1 MNRLFLRRLT
11 VDAAALPPD
20 SYLAALPAVRC
31 GSLSFQKPVT
41 FFVGENGTGKSTL
54 IEAIAIAWGL
64 NPEGGSR
71 NFRFSTRDSHS
82 DLHRILR
89 LEKGPLLPRD
99 EYFLRAESF
108 YNAASY
114 IDELDDSPGD
124 PSPLLIGAYGG
135 TSLHNQSHGESFLSL
150 ALHRFR
156 AKGLYLLDEPEA
168 ALSPTG
174 QMALLARVY
183 ELASQGAQ
191 FLIATH
197 SPLLMTCPGSEVY
210 EFRAEGP
217 RLVPYDQTA
226 HFQIV
231 RRFLNKPD
239 EMLHALLKEGSVNTD
254 AMS

>member
-20 SYLAALPAVRC
+20 SYLSALPAVRC
-31 GSLSFQKPVT
+31 GSLTFQNPVT

-54 IEAIAIAWGL
+54 IEATAVAWGL

-82 DLHRILR
+82 DLHRVLY

-114 IDELDDSPGD
+114 IDELDNSPGD

-135 TSLHNQSHGESFLSL
+135 KSLHDQSHGESFLSL

-156 AKGLYLLDEPEA
+156 PGGLYFLDEPEA

-174 QMALLARVY
+174 QMALLARIH

-197 SPLLMTCPGSEVY
+197 SPLLITCPGSDVY
-210 EFRAEGP
+210 EFQEKGP

-231 RRFLNKPD
+231 RRFLNKPE
-239 EMLHALLKEGSVNTD
+239 EMLRALLGEGSGAADT
-254 AMS
+254 AR

>member
-89 LEKGPLLPRD
+89 LEKGPLLPRV
-99 EYFLRAESF
+99 LPPVLHHPSG
-108 YNAASY
+108 AAGRYGTVS
-114 IDELDDSPGD
+114 
-124 PSPLLIGAYGG
+124 GAGG
-135 TSLHNQSHGESFLSL
+135 C
-150 ALHRFR
+150 
-156 AKGLYLLDEPEA
+156 
-168 ALSPTG
+168 
-174 QMALLARVY
+174 V
-183 ELASQGAQ
+183 
-191 FLIATH
+191 
-197 SPLLMTCPGSEVY
+197 C
-210 EFRAEGP
+210 EG
-217 RLVPYDQTA
+217 
-226 HFQIV
+226 
-231 RRFLNKPD
+231 
-239 EMLHALLKEGSVNTD
+239 
-254 AMS
+254 